1 VLVGGVPVDER
12 LLRRLAEVVPPA
24 VARRLDLAL
33 FYRAAVLGLTAA
45 ERRAILDALENPPP
59 GLENLRATLIQ
70 DPAWRRPEARSF
82 HDA

>member
-24 VARRLDLAL
+24 VARRLDMAL

-45 ERRAILDALENPPP
+45 ERRAILIALETPPP
-59 GLENLRATLIQ
+59 GLENLRATLVQ
-70 DPAWRRPEARSF
+70 DPSWRQPNGR
-82 HDA
+82 